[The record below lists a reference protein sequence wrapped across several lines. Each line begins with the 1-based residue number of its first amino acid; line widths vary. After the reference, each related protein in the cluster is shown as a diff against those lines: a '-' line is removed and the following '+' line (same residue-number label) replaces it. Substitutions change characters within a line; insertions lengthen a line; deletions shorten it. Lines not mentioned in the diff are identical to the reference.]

1 MNPFRTLPKDAPLRD
16 NKGGQSNHSNT
27 GVYNNRNGQPNNFRG
42 RGSSYGANRGNM
54 NNSGGGGFNRNF
66 SGPQMGGMASGFQPA
81 MGGFQGGQMGGQM
94 GGQFG
99 GFNRGGM
106 MNGMRGGPGGM
117 RGGRGGMG
125 NGMMGG
131 MPMGGMP
138 MGAMAGMAPPMGM
151 GQMGGGMPGKTNPR
165 LYPSYTFLHD
175 ITPSAG
181 ISFQTSLIPNQ
192 FSSSI
197 QELTHVFICYVEVL
211 SFK

>member
-1 MNPFRTLPKDAPLRD
+1 MSNSPRYRLPQRQNTKSMLLVKVSNTSKSIQQPTQIRTSIHSELFQKMLPLRD

-66 SGPQMGGMASGFQPA
+66 SGPQMGGMAGGFQPA

-138 MGAMAGMAPPMGM
+138 IGAYGRHGT
-151 GQMGGGMPGKTNPR
+151 TNGYGSDGWR
-165 LYPSYTFLHD
+165 Y
-175 ITPSAG
+175 AR
-181 ISFQTSLIPNQ
+181 
-192 FSSSI
+192 
-197 QELTHVFICYVEVL
+197 
-211 SFK
+211 

>member
-1 MNPFRTLPKDAPLRD
+1 LRD

-27 GVYNNRNGQPNNFRG
+27 GVYSNRNGQTNNFRG
-42 RGSSYGANRGNM
+42 RGSSYGTNRGNM
-54 NNSGGGGFNRNF
+54 NNPGGGGFNRNF
-66 SGPQMGGMASGFQPA
+66 SGPQMGGMAGGFQPA
-81 MGGFQGGQMGGQM
+81 MGGFQGGQM

-138 MGAMAGMAPPMGM
+138 MGAMAGMAPPIGM
-151 GQMGGGMPGKTNPR
+151 GQMGGGMPGKTDSG
-165 LYPSYTFLHD
+165 LYSGHASLHEMNC
-175 ITPSAG
+175 
-181 ISFQTSLIPNQ
+181 LN
-192 FSSSI
+192 
-197 QELTHVFICYVEVL
+197 
-211 SFK
+211 

>member
-1 MNPFRTLPKDAPLRD
+1 LRD

-66 SGPQMGGMASGFQPA
+66 SGPQMGGMAGGFQPA

-131 MPMGGMP
+131 IPMGGIP

-165 LYPSYTFLHD
+165 PHPSYASLHD
-175 ITPSAG
+175 MDSLSWVIDPDKFSYQPNSAC
-181 ISFQTSLIPNQ
+181 ISKLF
-192 FSSSI
+192 FSELRMDVINRGAYPLSI
-197 QELTHVFICYVEVL
+197 LL
-211 SFK
+211 